1 MPRVPQRLQAFS
13 QLPFDGGRG
22 VSLYLGI
29 GSGPGVDPGPNS
41 IKFRSLR
48 LIPQGRKD
56 KWKRGTK
63 WVRGSGFDYGNGV
76 RKTSAVA
83 VVKHPAT
90 SIDYTLPPELADRI
104 VWAQLCVHD
113 QHVENRTNY
122 RPIRLNLDGSLEHS
136 DDILGTGR
144 LMSIEKRDGGIYRM
158 KFVYDRSLIGLQPT
172 EFVLTKISGTGT
184 IADVTVSYVG
194 PKPLFPRGK
203 RSYEID
209 TPALTDG
216 AAYVFNIL
224 ARNGVTTQ
232 ALVGNAGDGS
242 ADIELTA
249 DAAGP
254 PAPSNLTATAE

>member
-1 MPRVPQRLQAFS
+1 M
-13 QLPFDGGRG
+13 
-22 VSLYLGI
+22 
-29 GSGPGVDPGPNS
+29 
-41 IKFRSLR
+41 
-48 LIPQGRKD
+48 
-56 KWKRGTK
+56 
-63 WVRGSGFDYGNGV
+63 
-76 RKTSAVA
+76 
-83 VVKHPAT
+83 
-90 SIDYTLPPELADRI
+90 
-104 VWAQLCVHD
+104 
-113 QHVENRTNY
+113 
-122 RPIRLNLDGSLEHS
+122 
-136 DDILGTGR
+136 
-144 LMSIEKRDGGIYRM
+144 
-158 KFVYDRSLIGLQPT
+158 
-172 EFVLTKISGTGT
+172 
-184 IADVTVSYVG
+184 G